1 MRHFLLFALAVIA
14 GCAPTR
20 TVDSRYQP
28 TQPVEQLRYDAADWQ
43 KVLGSAV
50 TAEGY
55 VRYEALTGNQDG
67 VRDALYRYVGLIG
80 RVSPDNR
87 VELFPKR
94 EDKLAYFLNAYNAL
108 AMYAVLERGLPA
120 NTLLSGFP
128 GSIYHGDKFPVGGKA
143 TTLHDLEQRIREYE
157 DPRVHFALNCMS
169 NSCPPLRREAYSGEA
184 LDGQLK
190 DQGNRY
196 LNDPRGAVAGQ
207 DGQVDVSRIF
217 KMYEGDFLDAYRKK
231 TGKSDATLLEAAREY
246 APESSPLKSATGV
259 RIMKYDWSLNRAP
272 ATQPSK

>member
-1 MRHFLLFALAVIA
+1 MRSCLLITMAVIA
-14 GCAPTR
+14 GCST
-20 TVDSRYQP
+20 TKSVDSRFQP
-28 TQPVEQLRYDAADWQ
+28 AQPVEQLRYDAADWQ
-43 KVLGSAV
+43 KVLGAAV
-50 TAEGY
+50 TADGY
-55 VRYEALTGNQDG
+55 VRYEALTGNEAG

-80 RVSPDNR
+80 AVSPDNR
-87 VELFPKR
+87 ADLFPRR

-128 GSIYHGDKFPVGGKA
+128 GSIYHGDRFPVGGKA

-169 NSCPPLRREAYSGEA
+169 NSCPPLRQEAYSGAA

-190 DQGNRY
+190 DQGRRY
-196 LNDPRGAVAGQ
+196 LTDPRGAVAGA
-207 DGQVDVSRIF
+207 DGEVEVSRIF
-217 KMYEGDFLDAYRKK
+217 KMYEGEFLEAYRKR

-259 RIMKYDWSLNRAP
+259 RIMKYDWSLNRA
-272 ATQPSK
+272 QP